1 MNDIAF
7 SMAAPLPGP
16 APEVAVSNDM
26 IKRGL
31 IVAPILIAVCGLIWG
46 VNGAASSAY
55 GIAIVL
61 VNFALAA
68 GIVAVTAKISLR
80 LMMGAIL
87 FGYLVRLGL
96 IFLAVYVVKDAGWIS
111 LPALGATI
119 IFTHLG
125 LLVWELK
132 YVAMSLAYP
141 GLKPKPRPSA
151 TPSPTQPGTREYLA
165 MLALE
170 FPPINE
176 LIRWRDIFPASTR
189 SGSSPSSRR
198 SSASSC
204 SSLPAARIR

>member
-31 IVAPILIAVCGLIWG
+31 VVAPILIAICGLIWG
-46 VNGAASSAY
+46 INGASSSAY
-55 GIAIVL
+55 AIGIVL

-80 LMMGAIL
+80 LMMGSVL
-87 FGYLVRLGL
+87 FGYLVRLAL
-96 IFLAVYVVKDAGWIS
+96 IFLAVYLVKDAGWIS

-132 YVAMSLAYP
+132 YVAISLAYP
-141 GLKPKPRPSA
+141 GLKPKSSSLANSA
-151 TPSPTQPGTREYLA
+151 S
-165 MLALE
+165 
-170 FPPINE
+170 N
-176 LIRWRDIFPASTR
+176 
-189 SGSSPSSRR
+189 PSSK
-198 SSASSC
+198 
-204 SSLPAARIR
+204 

>member
-16 APEVAVSNDM
+16 APEVSVSNDM
-26 IKRGL
+26 VKRGL
-31 IVAPILIAVCGLIWG
+31 LVAPVLIGLCALIWG
-46 VNGAASSAY
+46 ADGAASGAY
-55 GIAIVL
+55 AIAIVL

-80 LMMGAIL
+80 VMMASVL
-87 FGYLVRLGL
+87 FGYLVRLAL
-96 IFLAVYVVKDAGWIS
+96 IFLAVYLVKDAGWIS

-141 GLKPKPRPSA
+141 GLKPKP
-151 TPSPTQPGTREYLA
+151 
-165 MLALE
+165 
-170 FPPINE
+170 
-176 LIRWRDIFPASTR
+176 STI
-189 SGSSPSSRR
+189 SNPDSN
-198 SSASSC
+198 
-204 SSLPAARIR
+204 

>member
-7 SMAAPLPGP
+7 SMTAPLPGP
-16 APEVAVSNDM
+16 APEVSVSNDM

-31 IVAPILIAVCGLIWG
+31 VVAPLLIAICGLIWG
-46 VNGAASSAY
+46 INGASSGAY
-55 GIAIVL
+55 AIAIVL

-80 LMMGAIL
+80 MMMASVL

-96 IFLAVYVVKDAGWIS
+96 IFLAVYLVKDAGWIS

-141 GLKPKPRPSA
+141 GLKPKPSSS
-151 TPSPTQPGTREYLA
+151 TTVSNPTAQ
-165 MLALE
+165 
-170 FPPINE
+170 
-176 LIRWRDIFPASTR
+176 
-189 SGSSPSSRR
+189 
-198 SSASSC
+198 
-204 SSLPAARIR
+204 

>member
-16 APEVAVSNDM
+16 APEVTVSNDM

-31 IVAPILIAVCGLIWG
+31 VVAPLLIAICGLIWG
-46 VNGAASSAY
+46 LHGAWSSAY
-55 GIAIVL
+55 AIAIVL

-80 LMMGAIL
+80 LMMGSVL
-87 FGYLVRLGL
+87 FGYLVRLAL
-96 IFLAVYVVKDAGWIS
+96 IFLAVFLVKDAGWIS

-141 GLKPKPRPSA
+141 GLKPK
-151 TPSPTQPGTREYLA
+151 
-165 MLALE
+165 
-170 FPPINE
+170 
-176 LIRWRDIFPASTR
+176 ASDL
-189 SGSSPSSRR
+189 S
-198 SSASSC
+198 SSASNP
-204 SSLPAARIR
+204 SSK